1 MESEEKGTNGSNEED
16 VYEIGCKVREP
27 SSGIHCMRRTEAG
40 LLGLCGGTL
49 CESVVLQLTVRSHLG
64 QLHGCTILRQLCAW
78 ENRMKLNVASDI
90 YLYTLPF
97 NHE

>member
-1 MESEEKGTNGSNEED
+1 MESEEKGTNSSNEED
-16 VYEIGCKVREP
+16 VYEVGCKVREP
-27 SSGIHCMRRTEAG
+27 SSGIHRMRCTEAG

-64 QLHGCTILRQLCAW
+64 QSHRCAILRQLCGW
-78 ENRMKLNVASDI
+78 ENRMELNVASDI